1 MNCTIC
7 NKPVVLIPSA
17 SERAR
22 KFGGTAESYTRL
34 FTEHAE
40 CLIAKRNRETSEL
53 IARRNMETF
62 ESQIVRGNDPEFF
75 NLANFKQ

>member
-22 KFGGTAESYTRL
+22 QFGGKPEDYTKL

-40 CLIAKRNRETSEL
+40 CLIAKRSRESSEL
-53 IARRNMETF
+53 MARMLCSRRMRRMR
-62 ESQIVRGNDPEFF
+62 SKP
-75 NLANFKQ
+75 